1 MWKWGDFMG
10 KTEVQPKDELDIE
23 ELEEQE
29 TEEYKKEVLA
39 EQLKVEALQRE
50 IEEKDKKAEEY
61 LSMLQRIQA
70 EFENYKKRAEKER
83 REYTEQANATLILK
97 LLSVLDNFERALAV
111 ESEDNSFKKGIEMI
125 FCQLTTILEA
135 EGLSAITAAGA
146 AFDPH
151 YHEAVLAVE
160 GDYDEDTVVEEFEK
174 GYLFRKKVL
183 RPSKVKVG
191 KRGEQ

>member
-10 KTEVQPKDELDIE
+10 KTEVQQDELDIKE
-23 ELEEQE
+23 SEEQE
-29 TEEYKKEVLA
+29 PEECKEEDSA
-39 EQLKVEALQRE
+39 EQLKAENLQRE

-83 REYTEQANATLILK
+83 VEYTEQANATLILK

-111 ESEDNSFKKGIEMI
+111 KSEDNSFKRGIEMI

-146 AFDPH
+146 AFDPY

-160 GDYDEDTVVEEFEK
+160 GEYDEDTVIEEFEK